1 MRIVSGLNNV
11 LRQLVVATVFV
22 FLSANTLSTIS
33 YASSITIDAR
43 YDLAEALERYRDEI
57 TDAHE
62 RSVRKRFRIL
72 VDARKGFDIGFL
84 RLPNYVKKLD
94 VSAVIYV
101 YRGRNITSPVSINLF
116 KLNRHRVVAR
126 LNTKIRG

>member
-1 MRIVSGLNNV
+1 MF
-11 LRQLVVATVFV
+11 RQLVVATVFV
-22 FLSANTLSTIS
+22 FLSANTLPTTS
-33 YASSITIDAR
+33 YARSITIDAR

-72 VDARKGFDIGFL
+72 IDAHKGFDVGTL
-84 RLPNYVKKLD
+84 RLPRYVKKLN

-101 YRGRNITSPVSINLF
+101 YRGRDVSSPISINLF
-116 KLNRHRVVAR
+116 KLNRRRVVAK
-126 LNTKIRG
+126 LNAKIRG